1 MSAAPLVL
9 VSHALCP
16 YVQRAAIVLA
26 EKGLPF
32 ERRVVDL
39 ADKPDWFLALS
50 PLGKTPLLLV
60 DGEHAIF
67 ESAVICDYLDEVHA
81 PRLHP
86 VPALERARHRAWV
99 EFGSALLDR
108 IAAFYSA
115 PDEAAL
121 EAARRTLRQRL
132 VQLEGVLGMRPDEG
146 PFFAGARFS
155 IVDAAFAPAL
165 RYFDTFEALGETGFF
180 DGLPRV
186 QAWRRALAERSSVR
200 GAVAP
205 DYAARLRAFIARRGS
220 VLAQRVV

>member
-1 MSAAPLVL
+1 MSAATLVL

-86 VPALERARHRAWV
+86 EAALERARHRGWV
-99 EFGSALLDR
+99 EFGAALLDR
-108 IAAFYSA
+108 IAAFYGA
-115 PDEAAL
+115 PDGAAL
-121 EAARRTLRQRL
+121 EAARRTLRQRF
-132 VQLEGVLGMRPDEG
+132 VQLEGVLGMRPDAG

-186 QAWRRALAERSSVR
+186 QAWRRALAERNSVR

-220 VLAQRVV
+220 VLAERVV

>member
-1 MSAAPLVL
+1 MRESLVL

-39 ADKPDWFLALS
+39 ADKPGWFLELS
-50 PLGKTPLLLV
+50 PLAKTPLLLV
-60 DGEHAIF
+60 DGTPIF

-86 VPALERARHRAWV
+86 ETALERARHRSWV
-99 EFGSALLDR
+99 EFASALLDG
-108 IAAFYSA
+108 IAAFYGA

-121 EAARRTLRQRL
+121 EKARRALRRRL
-132 VQLEGVLGMRPDEG
+132 QQIEPALAEGGG
-146 PFFAGARFS
+146 PYFGGADFA

-165 RYFDTFEALGETGFF
+165 RYFDLFETLGDWGFF

-186 QAWRRALAERSSVR
+186 TAWREALAARASVR
-200 GAVAP
+200 AAVAS
-205 DYAARLRAFIARRGS
+205 DYAARLRAFVARRGS
-220 VLAQRVV
+220 ALATRLA